1 MPEMT
6 GFELAQMV
14 KQRKKTAQVP
24 IIFLTA
30 YYSEAEHVL
39 EGYDSGAV
47 DYLHKPVNPVILR
60 SKVAVFAALHRTT
73 RQLELANNV
82 LVTEIKERRRIEE
95 QLLRLN
101 NELEDRVTERMSE
114 LQCAHAAI
122 RENEELLRLAQE
134 AGRVGIWT
142 WDLKTCAETWTS
154 AAWDIFDPLGTRD
167 VTNRATWLSCIHVED
182 RERAEQAIARAKSSG
197 RYFDELRVCCDD
209 NTTKWVELVGAVE
222 YESGE
227 PIRMRGAVRDITE
240 RKELELALQDTAKR
254 KDEFL
259 ATLAHELR
267 NPLAP
272 IRNSVAIMRLAGDDP
287 AATTNAREIIERQ
300 VTNMVRLVDDLLDLS
315 RISLGKIKL
324 QLERLEIDNILQ
336 SAIEISYPLI
346 NNSNHRL
353 ILEAGEFGALCVRGD
368 LVRLNQVISNLLNNA
383 AKYTPDGGT
392 IWLTV
397 ERDQSDILIHVKDD
411 GIGIPPAMLPRVFE
425 MFTQIDRSLNRAQG
439 GLGIGLSL
447 VRKIVEMHGGS
458 ISAVSDGD
466 GSGSDF
472 AVRLPLFIETSGC
485 C

>member
-1 MPEMT
+1 
-6 GFELAQMV
+6 
-14 KQRKKTAQVP
+14 
-24 IIFLTA
+24 
-30 YYSEAEHVL
+30 
-39 EGYDSGAV
+39 
-47 DYLHKPVNPVILR
+47 
-60 SKVAVFAALHRTT
+60 
-73 RQLELANNV
+73 
-82 LVTEIKERRRIEE
+82 
-95 QLLRLN
+95 
-101 NELEDRVTERMSE
+101 
-114 LQCAHAAI
+114 
-122 RENEELLRLAQE
+122 
-134 AGRVGIWT
+134 
-142 WDLKTCAETWTS
+142 
-154 AAWDIFDPLGTRD
+154 